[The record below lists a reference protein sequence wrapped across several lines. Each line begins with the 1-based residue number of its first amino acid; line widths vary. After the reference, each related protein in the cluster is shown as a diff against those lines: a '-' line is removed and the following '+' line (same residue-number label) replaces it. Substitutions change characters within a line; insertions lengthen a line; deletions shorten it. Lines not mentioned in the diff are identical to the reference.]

1 MSIQSTRIAT
11 HSDAE
16 AAVGVLRTSIVELC
30 TADHKNERAL
40 IDEWL
45 ANKTV
50 ANFHHWL
57 ESPGNACVVT
67 ESETGVHGVGLI
79 TRDGEIRLCY
89 VAPDSIGRG
98 YGSAILAALED
109 TALAWGVRTLRL
121 GSTIAA
127 RQFYEKHG
135 YVASAEASCCSFGVQ
150 CYSYEK
156 NLTQRG

>member
-1 MSIQSTRIAT
+1 MHSTRIAT

-16 AAVGVLRTSIVELC
+16 AAVGVLRSSIVELC
-30 TADHKNERAL
+30 AADHKNESAL
-40 IDEWL
+40 LDEWL

-50 ANFHHWL
+50 ADFHRWL
-57 ESPGNACVVT
+57 DSPGSACVVT
-67 ESETGVHGVGLI
+67 ESATGVNGVGLI

-89 VAPDSIGRG
+89 IAPGSIGRG

-109 TALAWGVRTLRL
+109 TALAWGLRKLRL
-121 GSTIAA
+121 GSTSAA
-127 RQFYEKHG
+127 RPFYEKHG
-135 YVASAEASCCSFGVQ
+135 YVPSAGVACCSFGVR